1 MYDLELKE
9 MPKPWLISTLENKLK
24 LLSEMMT
31 SESVD
36 LDWFD
41 EVVDL
46 IRRSGETERLT
57 DKVKQ
62 LLVSLPVYKISGSR
76 ACTLQDLGSGGKVP
90 YLEVKADNRE
100 HYEKLGVCLFDEQWV
115 QSYQKL
121 NDLLTPNF
129 SPLSSI
135 TNEVVLAQIAKMNE
149 STKSFLEIPA
159 FRHFVLRSI
168 GRADKT
174 HRDYR
179 YLIEETKN
187 HIPLALTQNGSLKC
201 INDSKTSLYLPGGF
215 SVDKSL
221 AQISDLYDLVDSG
234 EVDFFN
240 VFEKLNVSTM
250 SFSDYIE
257 NVVVKYLNG
266 TNDNEP
272 KTRLLEWLC
281 KELES
286 VRNEPN
292 AIRLLTSASLV
303 PAADGSFLRA
313 AEVYVPSFFGTLPE
327 SLKATSKN

>member
-149 STKSFLEIPA
+149 STKSFWKYQPLDTLSFALLVERI
-159 FRHFVLRSI
+159 
-168 GRADKT
+168 K
-174 HRDYR
+174 
-179 YLIEETKN
+179 LI
-187 HIPLALTQNGSLKC
+187 
-201 INDSKTSLYLPGGF
+201 
-215 SVDKSL
+215 
-221 AQISDLYDLVDSG
+221 
-234 EVDFFN
+234 
-240 VFEKLNVSTM
+240 
-250 SFSDYIE
+250 
-257 NVVVKYLNG
+257 
-266 TNDNEP
+266 
-272 KTRLLEWLC
+272 
-281 KELES
+281 
-286 VRNEPN
+286 
-292 AIRLLTSASLV
+292 AIT
-303 PAADGSFLRA
+303 DI
-313 AEVYVPSFFGTLPE
+313 
-327 SLKATSKN
+327 